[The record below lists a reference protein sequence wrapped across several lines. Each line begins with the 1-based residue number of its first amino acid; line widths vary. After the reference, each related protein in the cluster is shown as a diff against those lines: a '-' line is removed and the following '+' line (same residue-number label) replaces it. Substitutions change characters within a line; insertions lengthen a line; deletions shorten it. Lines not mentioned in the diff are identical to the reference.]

1 MPTDWVGGLGGG
13 GAPHSHP
20 SVSVGIPGIR
30 THTPTTP
37 RSPPPPL
44 NSRTLGKSHR
54 FSGIPRWFRSPFPL
68 HEPMPIHGRGCG
80 GPPGRRTLGTGW
92 CRRGRSHA
100 ASAEK
105 GGGGNRL
112 VVWKR
117 TVTGIDPPPC
127 QRSQCHGSVSSTR
140 RDGFL
145 GGATPRPRKLR
156 SAESPWLPSGSAG
169 GARKRT
175 KKRMQKK

>member
-1 MPTDWVGGLGGG
+1 MRPSQPSTHPGGGHPLVGTRAHGCCVSTRQRKARGRYAHGLGWGFRE
-13 GAPHSHP
+13 PL
-20 SVSVGIPGIR
+20 
-30 THTPTTP
+30 
-37 RSPPPPL
+37 PPP
-44 NSRTLGKSHR
+44 
-54 FSGIPRWFRSPFPL
+54 F
-68 HEPMPIHGRGCG
+68 HETMPIHGRGCG

-105 GGGGNRL
+105 ARGGNRL

-117 TVTGIDPPPC
+117 TVTGIDPPPR

-145 GGATPRPRKLR
+145 DVTTPPPRKLH
-156 SAESPWLPSGSAG
+156 STESPWLPSGSAG

-175 KKRMQKK
+175 KKCKKSKGVNPQ